1 LATAAKSKK
10 RKKCGRPV
18 KEKAPKAKAA
28 EGKVGEITEKRD
40 LKSEALGQ
48 R

>member
-10 RKKCGRPV
+10 TKNSGRPV
-18 KEKAPKAKAA
+18 KENAPKAKAA

-40 LKSEALGQ
+40 VKSEAL
-48 R
+48 RPR